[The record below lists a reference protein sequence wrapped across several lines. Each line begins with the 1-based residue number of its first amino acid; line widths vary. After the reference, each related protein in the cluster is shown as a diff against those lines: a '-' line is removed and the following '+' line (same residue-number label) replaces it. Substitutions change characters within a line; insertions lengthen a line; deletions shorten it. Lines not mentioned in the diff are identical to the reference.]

1 MYSDKTSFFPPTHQI
16 LTIPVKAVIAVGTLN
31 SSPKHIVFPPS
42 FPVSHVSQGSTSL
55 ERTKRNIL
63 KGHVCFVDLLCQGK
77 VVHQSYSIQS
87 SFTQK
92 VRLQQIRSL
101 TEDIRFYYKRLR
113 SNKDE
118 LEPRRKSK
126 VATPPSLPVTAS
138 PERVMLRHP
147 LSRTRL
153 LPTDFFF
160 LSSIFF
166 RWQIFI
172 LTPACSVVITV
183 MWGCHLCLNV
193 RGFSFIDFLFSSPYY
208 FGSQ

>member
-1 MYSDKTSFFPPTHQI
+1 MFFFSSHQI
-16 LTIPVKAVIAVGTLN
+16 LTIPVKAVIAVGTLS

-42 FPVSHVSQGSTSL
+42 FPVSHVSQGYTSPG
-55 ERTKRNIL
+55 RTKRNIFF
-63 KGHVCFVDLLCQGK
+63 CLLCQGK

-126 VATPPSLPVTAS
+126 VATPP
-138 PERVMLRHP
+138 
-147 LSRTRL
+147 
-153 LPTDFFF
+153 
-160 LSSIFF
+160 
-166 RWQIFI
+166 
-172 LTPACSVVITV
+172 
-183 MWGCHLCLNV
+183 
-193 RGFSFIDFLFSSPYY
+193 
-208 FGSQ
+208 